1 MKEDCASRRRFDPA
15 KRSEAVSRGMDAC
28 AQSKA
33 RGDSHERAIT
43 IALGRA
49 IERYLDSL
57 EDAERLRIL
66 LGLHRPGALIP
77 EEAMLPD
84 DEEGRRR
91 ALEAA
96 GGLAAAGQLRRVRS
110 REDGSTF
117 WVRLP

>member
-1 MKEDCASRRRFDPA
+1 MKEDCASRRRSGPA
-15 KRSEAVSRGMDAC
+15 RRSEAVSCGMDAH
-28 AQSKA
+28 AESKA
-33 RGDSHERAIT
+33 RGDSHEQAVT
-43 IALGRA
+43 ISLGRA

-57 EDAERLRIL
+57 DHAEHLRIL

-96 GGLAAAGQLRRVRS
+96 AGLAAAGQLRRVRS
-110 REDGSTF
+110 REHGSIF
-117 WVRLP
+117 WIRLP

>member
-1 MKEDCASRRRFDPA
+1 MEEDCPSRRRLGPA
-15 KRSEAVSRGMDAC
+15 VRSEAVSRGMEAY

-57 EDAERLRIL
+57 DDAERLRIL

-96 GGLAAAGQLRRVRS
+96 AGLAAAGQLRRVRS
-110 REDGSTF
+110 REHGSIF
-117 WVRLP
+117 WIRLP

>member
-1 MKEDCASRRRFDPA
+1 MEEDCVSRRRSGSDR
-15 KRSEAVSRGMDAC
+15 RSEAVSRWMDAY
-28 AQSKA
+28 AESKA
-33 RGDSHERAIT
+33 RGDSHEQAVT
-43 IALGRA
+43 ISLGRA

-57 EDAERLRIL
+57 DHAEHLRIL

-96 GGLAAAGQLRRVRS
+96 AGLAAAGQLRRVRS
-110 REDGSTF
+110 REHGSIF
-117 WVRLP
+117 WIRLP

>member
-1 MKEDCASRRRFDPA
+1 MKEDCASRRRFDPT
-15 KRSEAVSRGMDAC
+15 KRSEAVSLGMEAY
-28 AQSKA
+28 AESKA
-33 RGDSHERAIT
+33 RGDSHEVAVT
-43 IALGRA
+43 ISLGRA

-57 EDAERLRIL
+57 SVAERLRIL
-66 LGLHRPGALIP
+66 VGLHRPGALIP